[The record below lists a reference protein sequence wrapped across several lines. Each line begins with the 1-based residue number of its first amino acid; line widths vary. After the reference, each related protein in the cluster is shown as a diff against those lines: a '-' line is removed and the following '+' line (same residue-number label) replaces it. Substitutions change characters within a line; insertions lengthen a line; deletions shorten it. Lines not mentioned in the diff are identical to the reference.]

1 MARDTVP
8 SAPFAP
14 RGALRSCAKCGAVYR
29 SELAHCPIDGGVL
42 AVTAHDP
49 LIGIV
54 VGQHYRIEA
63 VVGEGAMGRVYR
75 ARHTVLAHKKFA
87 VKVLLG
93 DLAVSAANRM
103 RFAREAE
110 ATSRLDHRNIVG
122 VHDFGRSATGLLY
135 IAMDLVE
142 GETLGQIMRRGPLA
156 PGRVLRLT
164 RQLCRGLAH
173 AHARGVIHRDLKPDN
188 ILITAPG
195 TPHETARISDF
206 GLAIT
211 RDDDARLTT
220 SGVICTPLYAAPE
233 QLMGKPLD
241 HRADLY
247 ALGATMFEMITGG
260 IPVFGGDVQAVTARK
275 LSGRPRS
282 PLVLAPATPRP
293 LVRVIERL
301 LEPRPN
307 RRPAS
312 ALDVLAALDDG
323 ALEPTQPVAAVA
335 PSRVPLGIAAGALLL
350 AVTVAASLR
359 GSVAT
364 AMPALAAQ
372 PPPAAAAPRVRTVAY
387 ETPPRPPQARL
398 VLAIEPPMAH
408 AVTAELRVGPP
419 AEVPAP
425 LRRTARPRRHHT
437 LELVELDVEGGLS
450 RQAIE
455 RALGRELPALRSCG
469 TAGAASFTIGEA
481 RRATDI
487 HTASPCVAAALAHVR
502 TEDAPDI
509 GDASVSLTL
518 R

>member
-1 MARDTVP
+1 
-8 SAPFAP
+8 
-14 RGALRSCAKCGAVYR
+14 VYR

-49 LIGIV
+49 LIGMV
-54 VGQHYRIEA
+54 VGEHYRIEA
-63 VVGEGAMGRVYR
+63 LVGEGAMGRVYR

-93 DLAVSAANRM
+93 DLAVSAAMRM

-122 VHDFGRSATGLLY
+122 IHDFGRSATGLLY

-241 HRADLY
+241 QRADLY

-301 LEPRPN
+301 LEPRPG

-335 PSRVPLGIAAGALLL
+335 PSRVPLGIAAGALAL
-350 AVTVAASLR
+350 AVTVAASLP

-372 PPPAAAAPRVRTVAY
+372 PPPASEPRVRTVAY
-387 ETPPRPPQARL
+387 EMTPAADPGTRADESRLANTPQARL
-398 VLAIEPPMAH
+398 VLAFEPPMAH
-408 AVTAELRVGPP
+408 ALTAEVRVDPP
-419 AEVPAP
+419 PEVPSP
-425 LRRTARPRRHHT
+425 PRRTARPRRHVV
-437 LELVELDVEGGLS
+437 ELVELDVEGSLS
-450 RQAIE
+450 RSTIE
-455 RALGRELPALRSCG
+455 RALDRELPALRSCG
-469 TAGAASFTIGEA
+469 AAGEATFTIGEA

-509 GDASVSLTL
+509 GDASVSLRL